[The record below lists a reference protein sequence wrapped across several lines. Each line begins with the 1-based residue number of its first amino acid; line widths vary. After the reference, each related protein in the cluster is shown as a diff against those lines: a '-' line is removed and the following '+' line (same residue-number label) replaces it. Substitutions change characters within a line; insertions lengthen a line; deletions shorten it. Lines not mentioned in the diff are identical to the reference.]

1 MKTLADAEGR
11 VAVAC
16 GVTPIE
22 YAVEIPGFGV
32 RTRVLES
39 GSGPT
44 LLLLPDVATAASVW
58 LPLMARLTGHRV
70 LAVDLPGFGQAEP
83 TDYRTVSYLR
93 GFAVGFV
100 HGLLDAMS
108 LDAVAIGGNG
118 VGGLW
123 ALWTAADRAECVRA
137 IALLGAPACTAGTSV
152 LTPRKLSG
160 WPMTGRRNGG
170 QDRWARLGQSPDRL
184 PDGWAE
190 LTDAVAAQP
199 GFDTAF
205 RTLSRATH
213 AGGGYGATDLG
224 RLTQPVCLLL
234 GERDPLARLDTL
246 GTIADVI
253 SGPAIHAGGAGHLPW
268 LDNAPAAAEVLRA
281 FLAETDSAP
290 AHGRSAD
297 RAAKAWPVPAP
308 RSATT
313 GSGAPVTA
321 TPDKDGG

>member
-1 MKTLADAEGR
+1 MNTLADAEGR

-16 GVTPIE
+16 GVTPVE
-22 YAVEIPGFGV
+22 YLVEIPGFGG

-39 GSGPT
+39 GSGPAV
-44 LLLLPDVATAASVW
+44 LLLHDLGTAASVW
-58 LPLMARLTGHRV
+58 LPLMARLDGHRV

-100 HGLLDAMS
+100 HGVVSALG
-108 LDAVAIGGNG
+108 LDAVALAGNG

-137 IALLGAPACTAGTSV
+137 IALLGAPACTAGTPV
-152 LTPRKLSG
+152 LTQRKL
-160 WPMTGRRNGG
+160 TGRPLIGRRSGVSR
-170 QDRWARLGQSPDRL
+170 DLWTRLGHAADRL

-190 LTDAVAAQP
+190 LTEAVSAQP
-199 GFDTAF
+199 EYETAF
-205 RTLSRATH
+205 GTLSRATSGS
-213 AGGGYGATDLG
+213 GGFGATDLG
-224 RLTQPVCLLL
+224 RLAQPICLLL
-234 GERDPLARLDTL
+234 GERDPLARLETL

-253 SGPAIHAGGAGHLPW
+253 SGPAIYAGAAGHLPW
-268 LDNAPAAAEVLRA
+268 LDNEQGTADVLGA

-290 AHGRSAD
+290 ASGRAD

-308 RSATT
+308 RSAST
-313 GSGAPVTA
+313 APVA
-321 TPDKDGG
+321 DPGASAPR